1 MYHQFKE
8 LADVDI
14 TEEPMEVGPTCHY
27 VMGGVEVDPDTQQSK
42 VPGLFAVGEV
52 SGGMHGSNRLGGN
65 SLSDLLVFGM
75 RSGVAAADYVGGVAF
90 RRPAVS
96 DADVAA
102 AQEAALAPLALQGGE
117 NPYAI
122 QSDLQTT
129 MNDLV
134 GIIRKAEEI
143 EQALVALHD
152 LRGRVAKVSVEGGR
166 FFNPGW
172 HIALDLRNMLLVSEC
187 VAKAALLRTESRG
200 GHTRDDHPAMEP
212 EWRKVNL
219 VCSLTGDPAVEEAVS
234 VVKQPLPTMPL
245 ELLSLFDWSELSKY
259 MTPDEIEQLP
269 SKPAGA
275 TLPADE
281 PEGA

>member
-1 MYHQFKE
+1 M
-8 LADVDI
+8 DR
-14 TEEPMEVGPTCHY
+14 VGALT
-27 VMGGVEVDPDTQQSK
+27 
-42 VPGLFAVGEV
+42 A
-52 SGGMHGSNRLGGN
+52 
-65 SLSDLLVFGM
+65 
-75 RSGVAAADYVGGVAF
+75 
-90 RRPAVS
+90 
-96 DADVAA
+96 VAA

-122 QSDLQTT
+122 QSDLQQT

-143 EQALVALHD
+143 EQALVALQD

-172 HIALDLRNMLLVSEC
+172 HIALDLRNMLVVSEC

-219 VCSLTGDPAVEEAVS
+219 VCSVAGDPAVEEAVS
-234 VVKQPLPTMPL
+234 VVTQPLPTMPL
-245 ELLSLFDWSELSKY
+245 DLLSLFDWSELSKY
-259 MTPDEIEQLP
+259 MTADELEQLP
-269 SKPAGA
+269 TKPADA
-275 TLPADE
+275 PLPVDE